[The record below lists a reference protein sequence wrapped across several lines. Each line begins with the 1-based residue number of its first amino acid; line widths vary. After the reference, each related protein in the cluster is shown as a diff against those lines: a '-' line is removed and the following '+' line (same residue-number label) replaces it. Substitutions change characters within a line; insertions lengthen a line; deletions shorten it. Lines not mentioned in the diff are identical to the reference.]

1 VILKILLL
9 LSLFNWNVVGKAEK
23 HLGKYYDYDV
33 ILSDGYPFD
42 DGKIYRMLNN
52 TDFVYIG
59 KARSKF
65 EAFDYMVL
73 FDENKTIKLVRVLVY
88 RENYGGEIGSKR
100 WLRQFIGID
109 KPKYMVD
116 AISGATISVHSIKTS
131 INRLIR
137 LLNEQ

>member
-1 VILKILLL
+1 MGIKLLTIFLLL
-9 LSLFNWNVVGKAEK
+9 NWNLESKAEK
-23 HLGKYYDYDV
+23 HLTKYYDSEV
-33 ILSDGYPFD
+33 ILSEGEPFY

-116 AISGATISVHSIKTS
+116 AISGATISVHSMKTS
-131 INRLIR
+131 INRLLR